1 MSIGDDGVYSL
12 LDPRYIWGWGAK
24 NGTGFST
31 KRRCMHAWVCIE
43 RGRRHQGVGGGAF
56 STGGDGGEERANQNW
71 AFFMNHDLNDT
82 PMDGREGCI
91 FLFGIFFLGL
101 DGGSRRFPSLTR
113 TGMDSGGGGGGGGGW
128 GSCQSFFV
136 VLLVSASS
144 EGCSFQQ
151 ASRDIWTGSR
161 AGYGGDF
168 VQVLSTEAMV
178 QRRGGEAGV
187 MTSGW
192 EERRE

>member
-1 MSIGDDGVYSL
+1 MVLVFQQKGGACMRGFASKEGDGTKE
-12 LDPRYIWGWGAK
+12 WG
-24 NGTGFST
+24 
-31 KRRCMHAWVCIE
+31 
-43 RGRRHQGVGGGAF
+43 QGAF

-113 TGMDSGGGGGGGGGW
+113 TGMDSGDGGVVNL
-128 GSCQSFFV
+128 FFV

-151 ASRDIWTGSR
+151 ASRDMWTGSR

-192 EERRE
+192 EGRRE